1 MLRLHHNTFHI
12 LPKIDYIESIVKRM
26 SNTGNSYYLYFT
38 TGVLMKTHYYL
49 GWFNNFFP
57 ENLGR
62 VLQEDI
68 TDKKSLVM
76 VSSNPFF
83 YEDDGATERSW
94 LDQAGIIFDEY
105 HLINYGIQKED
116 AQTLIQN
123 ASVIFLLG
131 GNTPK
136 QNAFLMEYELSDLIK
151 KSKAV
156 VMGASAGAINMSA
169 KWVCSKNL
177 GYQVEISSVY
187 EGIGLDNFSVLSHFD
202 LENNMALV
210 QDELSPLSEEMN
222 IYASNKDCAVR
233 VKGDKIDI
241 LGNVYLISHA
251 KIQKL
256 DETL

>member
-1 MLRLHHNTFHI
+1 
-12 LPKIDYIESIVKRM
+12 
-26 SNTGNSYYLYFT
+26 
-38 TGVLMKTHYYL
+38 MKTHYYL

-62 VLQEDI
+62 ALQEDI
-68 TDKKSLVM
+68 TDRKSLVM
-76 VSSNPFF
+76 ISSNPSS

-105 HLINYGIQKED
+105 HLINYRVQKED

-131 GNTPK
+131 GNIIN
-136 QNAFLMEYELSDLIK
+136 QNGFLMEYELSDLIK
-151 KSKAV
+151 KSRSV

-169 KWVCSKNL
+169 KFLCSKNF
-177 GYQVEISSVY
+177 GDEISSVFD
-187 EGIGLDNFSVLSHFD
+187 GIGLDDFSVRAHFD
-202 LENNMALV
+202 LENNFALV
-210 QDELSPLSEEMN
+210 QSELSPLSEEIN

-233 VKGDKIDI
+233 TKGDKIDI
-241 LGNVYLISHA
+241 FGNVYLISHS